1 MRALVNIGLAGHGE
15 DFAGLLN
22 DSDYRICAVFDPE
35 HAQAE
40 ALARTARP
48 ETEVCTSLEALL
60 ARTDVE
66 LAVLAAPA
74 RLLAGQVCAALTAGK
89 HVLCGASG
97 ALTEEETERIV
108 CAERSAGRTVAFANS
123 RLRCGGYTDLA
134 RHYLT
139 AGKLGRI
146 YRVEAVYYYACQ
158 PSNPVQATQSLLETI
173 GVQLLDQVLDLVNW
187 PRVETLSA
195 HAFEDHTCL
204 YARLAGGTAA
214 SFDLAASAQLR
225 PRHTVT
231 ILGDRGGLLLDH
243 TEGGRGFSF
252 FEEAPGLRA
261 KLVESKAHFKLEPWG
276 SNFRRF
282 HEHLTKGSLHPGT
295 TAAQAR
301 ELTRWLSM
309 AHASCELDREVTG
322 CHLEPAF
329 A

>member
-1 MRALVNIGLAGHGE
+1 MRALISTGLAGHSE

-22 DSDYRICAVFDPE
+22 DNGYRIRAVFDPE
-35 HAQAE
+35 HARAE
-40 ALARTARP
+40 ALARTAGSDAKI
-48 ETEVCTSLEALL
+48 CASFEALL
-60 ARTDVE
+60 ARMDVE
-66 LAVLAAPA
+66 LVVLTAPA
-74 RLLAGQVCAALTAGK
+74 QLLVEQICAALTAGK
-89 HVLCGASG
+89 HVLGGASG
-97 ALTEEETERIV
+97 ALTEEEAERIA
-108 CAERSAGRTVAFANS
+108 CAERSSGRTIAFSNS
-123 RLRCGGYTDLA
+123 RLRCGGYTDMA
-134 RHYLT
+134 RHYLA

-146 YRVEAVYYYACQ
+146 YRVEAVYYRAPQ
-158 PSNPVQATQSLLETI
+158 PSNPVQAIPGLLETD
-173 GVQLLDQVLDLVNW
+173 GVPLLDQVLDLVNW
-187 PRVETLSA
+187 PRVQTLA
-195 HAFEDHTCL
+195 THAFEGHACL
-204 YARLAGGTAA
+204 YARLAGGIAV

-282 HEHLTKGSLHPGT
+282 HEHLTAGSPHPGT

-301 ELTRWLSM
+301 ELARWLSM
-309 AHASCELDREVTG
+309 AHASYELGREVTG